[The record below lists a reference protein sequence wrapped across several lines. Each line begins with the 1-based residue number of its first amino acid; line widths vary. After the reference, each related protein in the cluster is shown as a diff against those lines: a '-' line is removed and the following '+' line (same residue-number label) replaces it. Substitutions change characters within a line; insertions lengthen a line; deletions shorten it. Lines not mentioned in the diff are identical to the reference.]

1 MYKLITN
8 TYEILIYPHMGSHW
22 LHSSMQLGTPQVPFY
37 VLKPCW
43 RWNLGSAFFYLSRC
57 CPRLAPQRSKK
68 KNRAVMT
75 VRDQTAAL
83 GPRSIEERSI
93 SDLETNQ
100 RSQQRNCQT
109 RCNLT
114 PSGWIRIQNLC
125 AQFGASTEH
134 RSWIWITCGSFAASA
149 ATREVQPFTLF
160 PADVAGNRQ
169 EIRLGT
175 SPRPRVGRGSSG
187 QHPATRLFFCWS
199 SQLIQSICFQCVS
212 RHWIQS
218 FFSIDGM
225 WWLRCKSAP
234 NAGHVGDAQSAVTP
248 SCEETNGP
256 WCLLVSM
263 IDWLIGS
270 KINET
275 HKWLIEMKQI
285 HCESGNIQS
294 SISSSTCSASS
305 SPS

>member
-1 MYKLITN
+1 
-8 TYEILIYPHMGSHW
+8 
-22 LHSSMQLGTPQVPFY
+22 MQLGTPQVPFY

-75 VRDQTAAL
+75 VQDQTAAL

-160 PADVAGNRQ
+160 QQMLQ
-169 EIRLGT
+169 EIVKKYGLELRLVLAWDEAVPGNILQ
-175 SPRPRVGRGSSG
+175 PD
-187 QHPATRLFFCWS
+187 
-199 SQLIQSICFQCVS
+199 
-212 RHWIQS
+212 S
-218 FFSIDGM
+218 FFAD
-225 WWLRCKSAP
+225 
-234 NAGHVGDAQSAVTP
+234 Q
-248 SCEETNGP
+248 
-256 WCLLVSM
+256 VS
-263 IDWLIGS
+263 
-270 KINET
+270 
-275 HKWLIEMKQI
+275 
-285 HCESGNIQS
+285 
-294 SISSSTCSASS
+294 
-305 SPS
+305 